1 MSDLHSAIIGPQQF
15 TRRSGTAAQ
24 CDIIPE
30 GFHHPPPDSTQGLVA
45 IGDRPVEDLE
55 ARLMCLISDVFYW
68 KLFIVSVLFCA
79 TSLTTDRTL
88 TTGDGAFGIYKMTT
102 KHYDS
107 KD

>member
-1 MSDLHSAIIGPQQF
+1 MSDIHSAIIRPQQ
-15 TRRSGTAAQ
+15 SVSETAEQ

-30 GFHHPPPDSTQGLVA
+30 GFRHPLPNSTRGLVT

-55 ARLMCLISDVFYW
+55 ARFKCLICDVLYW
-68 KLFIVSVLFCA
+68 KLFVVSVLFCV
-79 TSLTTDRTL
+79 TSLTTDRTSI
-88 TTGDGAFGIYKMTT
+88 TNDGAFGIYKMKT